1 VAAVVVCGGG
11 VVGVSLAMLL
21 AGDGHRVTVLE
32 RDAPAPAP
40 AADAWSA
47 WARPGVAQFHQP
59 HTLLARFRRILDEE
73 LPGMVG
79 RLEAAGCVWADWLAV
94 MPPLIRDRSPRP
106 GDDRFRYV
114 TGRRPVVEA
123 VLAGAA
129 AETEGV
135 DIRRGVAVAGL
146 RTGPSVLDGV
156 PHVVGVRTTAGD
168 ELDADLVV
176 DAMGRRSRLAEWLTA
191 AGGAPPHVE
200 SEHCG
205 FVYHTRYFRGPELP
219 QVLAPP
225 VVDIG
230 TISLLT
236 LPGDNGTWSVTVW
249 SASTDTALRG
259 LRDVDRFT
267 DVVRACPVQ
276 AHWLD
281 GEPITGILTTA
292 GVVDR
297 YRRMVVD
304 GAPVVTGLVAVGDA
318 WACTNPSA
326 GRGMTLGLLQA
337 QCLRDVV
344 RSHAGDP
351 EALVRAMDD
360 VTEAEVTP
368 YYRAQM
374 SADRARFAEMD
385 ALRRGEP
392 PAAPSPR
399 DAAIAGAVMR
409 DPDVFRAMLEATMCL
424 SRPDEVFSR
433 PDVMA
438 KVEAVGRTRVWKIPG
453 PDRPTLLELA
463 GG

>member
-1 VAAVVVCGGG
+1 MAAVVVCGGG

-21 AGDGHRVTVLE
+21 AGDGHQVTVLE
-32 RDAPAPAP
+32 RDAPAPA
-40 AADAWSA
+40 ADAWSG
-47 WARPGVAQFHQP
+47 WARPGVTQFHQP
-59 HTLLARFRRILDEE
+59 HTLLARFRMILDQE
-73 LPGMVG
+73 LPGMVE

-106 GDDRFRYV
+106 GDDRFRYI

-135 DIRRGVAVAGL
+135 DIRRGVAVAGV

-168 ELDADLVV
+168 DFDADLVV

-191 AGGAPPHVE
+191 VGGTPPHVE
-200 SEHCG
+200 SEDCG
-205 FVYHTRYFRGPELP
+205 FVYHTRYFSGPELP

-267 DVVRACPVQ
+267 DVVRACPVH

-304 GAPVVTGLVAVGDA
+304 GVPVVTGLVAVGDA

-344 RSHAGDP
+344 RSHAGDH
-351 EALVRAMDD
+351 EALARAMDE

-368 YYRAQM
+368 YYRAQIT
-374 SADRARFAEMD
+374 ADRARFADMD
-385 ALRRGEP
+385 ALRRGEA
-392 PAAPSPR
+392 PAAPNPR
-399 DAAIAGAVMR
+399 DAAVAGAVMR

-424 SRPDEVFSR
+424 ARPDEVFSR
-433 PDVMA
+433 PEVME
-438 KVEAVGRTRVWKIPG
+438 KVEAVGRTRVWRIPG
-453 PDRPTLLELA
+453 PDRQTVLDLV

>member
-1 VAAVVVCGGG
+1 M
-11 VVGVSLAMLL
+11 VGVSLAMLL
-21 AGDGHRVTVLE
+21 ARDGHRVTVLE
-32 RDAPAPAP
+32 RDAPAP

-59 HTLLARFRRILDEE
+59 HTLLARFRKILEEE
-73 LPGMVG
+73 LPGMVD

-146 RTGPSVLDGV
+146 RTGTSVLDGA
-156 PHVVGVRTTAGD
+156 PHVIGVRTTAGD

-176 DAMGRRSRLAEWLTA
+176 DAMGRRSRLPEWLTA
-191 AGGAPPHVE
+191 TGGAPPHVE
-200 SEHCG
+200 SADCG

-219 QVLAPP
+219 EVLAPP

-236 LPGDNGTWSVTVW
+236 LPGDNSTWSVTVW

-267 DVVRACPVQ
+267 DVVRACPAH

-297 YRRMVVD
+297 YRRMVVN
-304 GAPVVTGLVAVGDA
+304 GAPVVTGLVVVGDA
-318 WACTNPSA
+318 WACTNPSG

-351 EALVRAMDD
+351 EALVRAMDQA
-360 VTEAEVTP
+360 TEAEVTP

-374 SADRARFAEMD
+374 TADRARFAEMD
-385 ALRRGEP
+385 ALRRGEA

-399 DAAIAGAVMR
+399 DAAIAGAVVR
-409 DPDVFRAMLEATMCL
+409 DPDVFRAMLEARMCL

-433 PDVMA
+433 PEVMA
-438 KVEAVGRTRVWKIPG
+438 KVGAVGRTRVWKIPG
-453 PDRPTLLELA
+453 PDRQALLELA

>member
-1 VAAVVVCGGG
+1 MAAVVVCGGG

-21 AGDGHRVTVLE
+21 ARVGHRVTVLE

-40 AADAWSA
+40 GADAWSA

-59 HTLLARFRRILDEE
+59 HTLLARFRKILDEE
-73 LPGMVG
+73 LPGVVE

-123 VLAGAA
+123 VLARAA

-146 RTGPSVLDGV
+146 RMGRSVVDGV
-156 PHVVGVRTTAGD
+156 PHVIGVRTTAGD

-191 AGGAPPHVE
+191 AGGVPPHVE
-200 SEHCG
+200 SEDCG

-219 QVLAPP
+219 EILAPP
-225 VVDIG
+225 VADIG

-267 DVVRACPVQ
+267 DVVRACPAH

-281 GEPITGILTTA
+281 GEPITEILTTA

-297 YRRMVVD
+297 YRRMVVG

-337 QCLRDVV
+337 QCLRNVV

-351 EALVRAMDD
+351 EALARAMDE
-360 VTEAEVTP
+360 VTEVEVTP

-374 SADRARFAEMD
+374 TADRVRFAEMD
-385 ALRRGEP
+385 ALRRGEA
-392 PAAPSPR
+392 PAPPSPR
-399 DAAIAGAVMR
+399 DAAIAGAVAR
-409 DPDVFRAMLEATMCL
+409 DPDVFRAMLEVTMCL
-424 SRPDEVFSR
+424 SRPEEVFSR
-433 PDVMA
+433 PEVME

-453 PDRPTLLELA
+453 PNRQALLELV